1 MPDSRQRILSRI
13 RDSLGT
19 TRASL
24 EAQAAAYPPPHGYG
38 PFITTELD
46 PVEQFRAEL
55 SALHA
60 HVHLCDGPDAA
71 IAQVL
76 EIMQLSGARE
86 FMAWQTDELPLPA
99 LPQRLADAGMRA
111 VDPQVRANDR
121 RARYA
126 ELEPVTAGIT
136 GVHAAVAESGSM
148 ILLHGAGRPRLASLL
163 PPVHIA
169 LLPAERIVRTLPE
182 AFDRLRAEH
191 GRDPFRDRS
200 NLVVITGPSR
210 TADIELSLTL
220 GVHGPRDVHA
230 VVIRPSAQP

>member
-1 MPDSRQRILSRI
+1 MTDSRQRILGRI

-38 PFITTELD
+38 PFIAADLD
-46 PVEQFRAEL
+46 LVEQFRAEL

-60 HVHLCDGPDAA
+60 HVHLCDGSAAA

-76 EIMQLSGARE
+76 TIMQQSGAHE
-86 FMAWQTDELPLPA
+86 FMAWQADELPLPGVT
-99 LPQRLADAGMRA
+99 QHLADAGLRA
-111 VDPQVRANDR
+111 VESQVRTPDR

-126 ELEPVTAGIT
+126 ELEPVTVGIT
-136 GVHAAVAESGSM
+136 GVDAAVAESGSM

-191 GRDPFRDRS
+191 GRDLFRDRS